1 MKFFDFIKKFF
12 WFTLKETYSF
22 FLKLTLLIIL
32 IFIIGFSTVAILNSK
47 LNGEKVK
54 KNNDYVLFNVSDV
67 VEDKVIGSDLLS
79 DKKDI
84 SYMDVLQSLDTI
96 KDDDSIKGIILSL
109 DDINLSSSKIEE
121 LTKKFLEIKQHHK
134 KIYAFGAYI
143 TNANYKLASIAD
155 EIIAVPS
162 ASANVNLTGYN
173 YSDIYMKGLLD
184 KLGVD
189 MEVVRIGNYKSYGEN
204 YVSNQM
210 SPELKSEL
218 TRIFE
223 NRYQKFIDD
232 ISKNRNIDKN
242 SLNNDIVNGIDT
254 NLSTFDARDKK
265 LVDKL
270 EHFSDFTKR
279 LNIKEDNV
287 SDIYDY
293 YEKNVKDTK
302 IGNESNGTIA
312 VIYAEGSIL
321 YDASG
326 VTQGV
331 ITPDNITQKLEKA
344 MKTKNLMGIVLR
356 VNSGGGSALASEVI
370 YQELSKINVPVYVS
384 MSDMAA
390 SGGYYISM
398 SGKKVFADNATITGS
413 IGVVSMIPKFYNAQN
428 KLGIS
433 SNSISK
439 GKDSDI
445 DNNFAPLSEESKQK
459 LVQSMQQTYAEF
471 KSRVTNNRKI
481 DENTLE
487 NYAQGRIWLG
497 DEAKNIHL
505 VDGIA
510 SLDEVIKTMAKDLG
524 IDKRDYAVENIYL
537 EEDFMTKLQML
548 TSKVSEK
555 FKLSTELKE
564 KIPGAKKALEAY
576 DVALANKNKPLYYLP
591 YKLELY

>member
-22 FLKLTLLIIL
+22 FLKLALLIFL
-32 IFIIGFSTVAILNSK
+32 IFIIGFSAITVVNSK
-47 LNGEKVK
+47 LKGEKIK
-54 KNNDYVLFNVSDV
+54 KNNDYVLFNVSNV
-67 VEDKVIGSDLLS
+67 VEDKVIGSDFLS

-84 SYMDVLQSLDTI
+84 SYMDILQSLDEI
-96 KDDDSIKGIILSL
+96 KNDNSIKGVILSL
-109 DDINLSSSKIEE
+109 DDINLSSSKVEE
-121 LTKKFLEIKQHHK
+121 LMKKFLEIKQNNK

-173 YSDIYMKGLLD
+173 YSDIYMKGLFD
-184 KLGVD
+184 KLGIN

-223 NRYQKFIDD
+223 NRYQKFVTD

-242 SLNNDIVNGIDT
+242 ALNDDIVSGVDT
-254 NLSTFDARDKK
+254 NLSIFDARDKK

-293 YEKNVKDTK
+293 YEKKVKDTK
-302 IGNESNGTIA
+302 VGNGSNGTIA

-413 IGVVSMIPKFYNAQN
+413 IGVVSMVPKLYNTQS

-433 SNSISK
+433 ANSISK
-439 GKDSDI
+439 GKYSDI
-445 DNNFAPLSEESKQK
+445 NNSFSPLSEESKQK

-481 DENTLE
+481 DENILE
-487 NYAQGRIWLG
+487 NYAQGKIWLG
-497 DEAKNIHL
+497 DEAKNINL

-510 SLDEVIKTMAKDLG
+510 SLDEVIKIMAKDLG
-524 IDKRDYAVENIYL
+524 IDKRNYAVENIYL
-537 EEDFMTKLQML
+537 EEDLMTKLQAL
-548 TSKVSEK
+548 TSRVSEK

-564 KIPGAKKALEAY
+564 KIPETKKVFDAY